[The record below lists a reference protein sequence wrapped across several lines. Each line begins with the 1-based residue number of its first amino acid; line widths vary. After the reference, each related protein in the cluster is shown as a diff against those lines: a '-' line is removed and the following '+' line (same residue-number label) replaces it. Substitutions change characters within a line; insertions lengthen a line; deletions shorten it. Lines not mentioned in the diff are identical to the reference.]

1 MSEGEGSSGEEG
13 SLQIDTEPVRRT
25 NSERVKGRGGRSR
38 GKGRKGRGG
47 AKGSGQQPDP
57 ADSFKPG
64 DVVWAKVMGFN
75 FWPAKVRMYWYN
87 LLFSLHPHNYSM
99 HAQGFLIK
107 SVLE

>member
-25 NSERVKGRGGRSR
+25 NSERVKGRGGR
-38 GKGRKGRGG
+38 KGRKGRGG

-57 ADSFKPG
+57 ADSYKPG

-75 FWPAKVRMYWYN
+75 FWPAKVRMSIYYFPSTHIII
-87 LLFSLHPHNYSM
+87 LC
-99 HAQGFLIK
+99 IE

>member
-75 FWPAKVRMYWYN
+75 FWPAKVRIRMYWYN
-87 LLFSLHPHNYSM
+87 PSTHIIILCMHNRV
-99 HAQGFLIK
+99 FLIE